1 MPSKTSNKT
10 GIDYQALKPKY
21 EASFKNLDHAQWEI
35 GRDLYED
42 GIVSDGARQRLA
54 ELIGRE
60 AKTLKT
66 YYEVYVNFHE
76 RWPEGRPDN
85 ITHGVLEQLN
95 RLADDDARSV
105 FLSKYSKPTRTLA
118 EQFVNEKL
126 AEKSGKS
133 RQRRGVDTT
142 SLKVGGVIFR
152 ISVTENGRGT
162 VAMEGA
168 SKVGS
173 AHQSEVS
180 DNTWTL
186 EFSE

>member
-1 MPSKTSNKT
+1 MASKTSINYKT
-10 GIDYQALKPKY
+10 LAPKY
-21 EASFKNLDHAQWEI
+21 EGMFRSIDKAQWEI
-35 GRDLYED
+35 GQALYED

-76 RWPEGRPDN
+76 RFPEGRPAT

-95 RLADDDARSV
+95 RLGDSEAQDT
-105 FLSKYSKPTRTLA
+105 FLAQHEKPTRTLA
-118 EQFVNEKL
+118 EQFVNQKI
-126 AEKSGKS
+126 AEKTGRTK
-133 RQRRGVDTT
+133 QRRGIDTT
-142 SLKVGGVIFR
+142 SLKVGGVVFR
-152 ISVTENGRGT
+152 IQVTEEGRGT

-168 SKVGS
+168 AKVGT
-173 AHQSEVS
+173 ARKSEVS
-180 DNTWTL
+180 DNTWTV